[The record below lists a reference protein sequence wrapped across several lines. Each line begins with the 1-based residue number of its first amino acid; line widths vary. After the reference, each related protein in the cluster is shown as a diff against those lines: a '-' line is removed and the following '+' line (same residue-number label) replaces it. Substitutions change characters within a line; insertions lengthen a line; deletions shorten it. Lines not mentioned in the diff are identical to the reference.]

1 MTPHKQQCK
10 IQFFKIKIF
19 FKRVL
24 STRISVHLMI
34 IQDTLF
40 RIGNFNFRLNHLLV
54 IGILIIAFSVSFL
67 IRSQGAEYGY
77 ELNEFDP
84 FFNFRATQY
93 LLENGL
99 SEYFNWHDS
108 MSWHPNGRD
117 VSATSQ
123 TMLHITAA
131 LTYQIFGGNSS
142 LYDFTILFPVVFGSL
157 TTIVI
162 FALVRVIGGTTAGLF
177 AALFYSVSVPIVL
190 RGTLGWFKSE
200 PLGLFYGLLGLYLF
214 LSGIKSKNKKIT
226 VSKLVTGGVMLGF
239 GLSSWGGIQF
249 FVIPIGVFILVL
261 PFVRKDHSFLIWSIP
276 LFVVSFLLTIVLFER
291 PGIEFVFGLGGFSL
305 IIPTGF
311 LVSNAI
317 IQKFSNPKNQT
328 RNGLF
333 FLFTVIIAGSVLIF
347 VNVDSEFLPLPSY
360 RYLNAINPFLT
371 TTDPLVDSVS
381 EHATTTLAQS
391 FFFHSVLMIFA
402 GIGVWLILSR
412 KTKNLKND
420 MMGFALVIGL
430 LGVYVSSAFVRLE
443 VFASVS
449 IIILSSIG
457 LSLLTK
463 KIFQRKSG
471 FNQIRNPTKISF
483 VIVITALLFSPLV
496 ISTNGNWIDSVK
508 IPATILNG
516 GTIYPVVTDDWK
528 DSLEW
533 IKKNTPED
541 SVIAAWW
548 DYGYWITTLS
558 ERTTLAD
565 NATIDSKKI
574 SEIAT
579 VFLNPPDEAWKK
591 LQEMDA
597 DYVLVFVAGQ
607 KIDVLSDQS
616 LYTLE
621 GGGDESKKQWFM
633 RIAEEPLEK
642 YLYSDGISGTEYFW
656 NNTLLGQ
663 MFPFTVIGY
672 VDLQNPNI
680 QSEVYIPG
688 FTPIYVKD
696 IKYQSDGNGPLRL
709 VYSSP
714 GYENEKIG
722 PMIGIFVYEINKD
735 YL

>member
-1 MTPHKQQCK
+1 
-10 IQFFKIKIF
+10 
-19 FKRVL
+19 
-24 STRISVHLMI
+24 MI
-34 IQDTLF
+34 TQDKLLG
-40 RIGNFNFRLNHLLV
+40 IGNFNFRLNHLLI

-99 SEYFNWHDS
+99 TEYFNWHDS

-177 AALFYSVSVPIVL
+177 AALFYSVSIPIVI

-214 LSGIKSKNKKIT
+214 LSGIKSENKKTTIL
-226 VSKLVTGGVMLGF
+226 KLVAGGILLGF

-249 FVIPIGVFILVL
+249 FIIPIGVFILAL
-261 PFVRKDHSFLIWSIP
+261 PFVRKDHSFLIWSVP
-276 LFVVSFLLTIVLFER
+276 LFVGSFLLTIVLFER
-291 PGIEFVFGLGGFSL
+291 PGIDFVFGLGGFSL
-305 IIPTGF
+305 IVPTGF
-311 LVSNAI
+311 LVATTI
-317 IQKFSNPKNQT
+317 IQKVSNIKNQT
-328 RNGLF
+328 RNSLL
-333 FLFTVIIAGSVLIF
+333 FLFVLLTVGSILIV
-347 VNVDSEFLPLPSY
+347 VNADSEFLPLPSY

-420 MMGFALVIGL
+420 MIAFALTIGL

-443 VFASVS
+443 VFASIS
-449 IIILSSIG
+449 IIILSSVG

-463 KIFQRKSG
+463 EILQRKSES
-471 FNQIRNPTKISF
+471 NQIRNSTKISY
-483 VIVITALLFSPLV
+483 VMVITALLFSPLV
-496 ISTNGNWIDSVK
+496 IPVNGNWIDSVK
-508 IPATILNG
+508 SPATILNG
-516 GTIYPVVTDDWK
+516 GTAYAIVTDDWK

-533 IKKNTPED
+533 IKENTPED
-541 SVIAAWW
+541 SVIVAWW

-558 ERTTLAD
+558 ERATLAD

-574 SEIAT
+574 SEIAKT
-579 VFLNPPDEAWKK
+579 FLSPPDKAWNK

-597 DYVLVFVAGQ
+597 DYVLIFVAGQ
-607 KIDVLSDQS
+607 KIDVPSDQS
-616 LYTLE
+616 LYILE

-642 YLYSDGISGTEYFW
+642 YLYSDGISATEYFW
-656 NNTLLGQ
+656 NNTLLGK

-672 VDLQNPNI
+672 VDPQNTNLQ
-680 QSEVYIPG
+680 S
-688 FTPIYVKD
+688 
-696 IKYQSDGNGPLRL
+696 
-709 VYSSP
+709 
-714 GYENEKIG
+714 
-722 PMIGIFVYEINKD
+722 
-735 YL
+735 

>member
-1 MTPHKQQCK
+1 
-10 IQFFKIKIF
+10 
-19 FKRVL
+19 
-24 STRISVHLMI
+24 MI
-34 IQDTLF
+34 TQDKLLG
-40 RIGNFNFRLNHLLV
+40 IGNFNFRLNHLLI

-99 SEYFNWHDS
+99 IEYFNWHDS

-177 AALFYSVSVPIVL
+177 AALFYSVSIPIVI

-214 LSGIKSKNKKIT
+214 LSGIKSENKKTTIL
-226 VSKLVTGGVMLGF
+226 KLVAGGILLGF

-249 FVIPIGVFILVL
+249 FIIPIGVFILAL
-261 PFVRKDHSFLIWSIP
+261 PFVRKDHSFLIWSVP
-276 LFVVSFLLTIVLFER
+276 LFVGSFLLTIVLFER
-291 PGIEFVFGLGGFSL
+291 PGIDFVFGLGGFSL
-305 IIPTGF
+305 IVPTGF
-311 LVSNAI
+311 LVATTI
-317 IQKFSNPKNQT
+317 IQKVSNIKNQT
-328 RNGLF
+328 RNSLL
-333 FLFTVIIAGSVLIF
+333 FLFVLLTVGSILIV
-347 VNVDSEFLPLPSY
+347 VNADSEFLPLPSY

-420 MMGFALVIGL
+420 MIAFALTIGL

-443 VFASVS
+443 VFASIS
-449 IIILSSIG
+449 IIILSSVG

-463 KIFQRKSG
+463 EILQRKSES
-471 FNQIRNPTKISF
+471 NQIRNSTKISY
-483 VIVITALLFSPLV
+483 VMVITALLFSPLV
-496 ISTNGNWIDSVK
+496 IPVNGNWIDSVK
-508 IPATILNG
+508 SPATILNG
-516 GTIYPVVTDDWK
+516 GTAYAIVTDDWK

-533 IKKNTPED
+533 IKENTPED
-541 SVIAAWW
+541 SVIVAWW

-558 ERTTLAD
+558 ERATLAD

-574 SEIAT
+574 SEIAKT
-579 VFLNPPDEAWKK
+579 FLSPPDKAWNK

-597 DYVLVFVAGQ
+597 DYVLIFVAGQ
-607 KIDVLSDQS
+607 KIDVPSDQS
-616 LYTLE
+616 LYILE

-642 YLYSDGISGTEYFW
+642 YLYSDGISATEYFW
-656 NNTLLGQ
+656 NNTLLGK

-672 VDLQNPNI
+672 VDPQNTNL
-680 QSEVYIPG
+680 QSEIYIPG
-688 FTPIYVKD
+688 LTPIYVKD
-696 IKYQSDGNGPLRL
+696 IKYPYDGNGPLRL
-709 VYSSP
+709 VYFSP

-735 YL
+735 YQETSIKLSN